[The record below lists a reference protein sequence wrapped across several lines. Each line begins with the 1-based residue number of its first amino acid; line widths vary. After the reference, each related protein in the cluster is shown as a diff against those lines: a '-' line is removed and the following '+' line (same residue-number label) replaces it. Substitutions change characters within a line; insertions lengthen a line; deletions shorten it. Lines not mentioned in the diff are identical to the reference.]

1 MQRLS
6 AIAHG
11 THQIGQGRAQRFV
24 IVDDCEKK
32 GFPSD
37 MATRVAHD
45 HSNAIAEDAA
55 LTELE
60 PPSDQQIRLTLES
73 RYWAGT

>member
-1 MQRLS
+1 
-6 AIAHG
+6 
-11 THQIGQGRAQRFV
+11 
-24 IVDDCEKK
+24 
-32 GFPSD
+32 